1 MRIILLGAPGAGKG
15 TQAEF
20 ITAKLGVPAVSTG
33 NLLRSAISEGTE
45 LGKKAAEYM
54 NKGSLVPDELV
65 IELVRERVKA
75 PDCQKG
81 MVFDGFPRTLAQ
93 AEALDRVM
101 DIDMV
106 LFLDVSDD
114 AIVERMSGRR
124 TCPKCQATYHV
135 VSHPPKKEGICDKC
149 GTALGIRDDDRP
161 EVVRQRIAVYHKQT
175 EPIVNHYKNKG
186 LLKVVKGQE
195 KLEDTTALVAAA
207 IGDEV

>member
-161 EVVRQRIAVYHKQT
+161 EVVRQRIAVCHKQT

-207 IGDEV
+207 IGVEV

>member
-45 LGKKAAEYM
+45 LGKKVAEYM

-207 IGDEV
+207 IGVEV

>member
-207 IGDEV
+207 IGVEV

>member
-135 VSHPPKKEGICDKC
+135 VSHPAKKEGICDKC

-207 IGDEV
+207 IGVEV

>member
-195 KLEDTTALVAAA
+195 KLEGTTARVAGA
-207 IGDEV
+207 IGAEV

>member
-186 LLKVVKGQE
+186 LLKDVKGQE

-207 IGDEV
+207 IGVEV

>member
-124 TCPKCQATYHV
+124 RFISQRTTPSTPSCKT
-135 VSHPPKKEGICDKC
+135 PPSGPRSPTSTLTPGRNFHRNFPCRSRIC
-149 GTALGIRDDDRP
+149 AFSS
-161 EVVRQRIAVYHKQT
+161 
-175 EPIVNHYKNKG
+175 
-186 LLKVVKGQE
+186 
-195 KLEDTTALVAAA
+195 
-207 IGDEV
+207 

>member
-93 AEALDRVM
+93 AEAQDRVM

-207 IGDEV
+207 IGVEV